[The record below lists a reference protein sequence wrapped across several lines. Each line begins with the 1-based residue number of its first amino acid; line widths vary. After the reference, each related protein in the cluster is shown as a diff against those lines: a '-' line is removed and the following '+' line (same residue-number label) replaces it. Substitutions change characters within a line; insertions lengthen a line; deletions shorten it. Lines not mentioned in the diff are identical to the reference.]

1 MGFPT
6 PFSQW
11 SRNETKDFI
20 IDNLSCQKALQRDF
34 VNNKIVID
42 KMSSEQEFGRSL
54 WGFLSLELW
63 QQEFHDKAH
72 EYRKRILV

>member
-6 PFSQW
+6 PFSAC
-11 SRNETKDFI
+11 SKNELREFI
-20 IDNLSCQKALQRDF
+20 TDTLSNQRALQRDQI
-34 VNNKIVID
+34 NNQQVFNNLSKD
-42 KMSSEQEFGRSL
+42 EGFGIWL

-72 EYRKRILV
+72 EYRKRIAV